1 MSNKF
6 KKKRLVVAISTAV
19 SCALSA
25 SVIAQQAAVDEAN
38 VDDATEVIEVSGI
51 RQSIQS
57 AQMLKQYADT
67 VKDIITA
74 SDIGALPD
82 RSVTEALQ
90 RVPGVTIERFAA
102 SDDPKHYADEGTS
115 VLVRGLDRVR
125 SEVNGRDSF
134 SANPYGGLSYEDF
147 PAELLGAVEVVKN
160 QTADLISGG
169 IAGTVNLITRKPFDS
184 DERLFAVSAQANY
197 ADYREET
204 TPSFSALFSDNWDT
218 DSGKFGVLVAVSDSE
233 FKTRGDGFGL
243 GNFHSRGHNPSF
255 TSYDEWGTPVN
266 GLFEGGYSHPCI
278 PDAPD
283 WRNCANNGIPEGVQF
298 TAEDAKAFADNKPFE
313 GGPLDGQ
320 PDDGTGR
327 YTPAAYSLTSAEND
341 RSRTGFTAALQWQ
354 SVDEKITA
362 TLEHINSKASLE
374 WREYI
379 MTPSDQ
385 GFQNWMPDA
394 VQWFDESADGRPR
407 TFDGNDYL
415 TSGVGR
421 GAHPEVPLQFRS
433 RYNFNESTVKDT
445 ALNVKFKATD
455 RITVEVDYQTI
466 DSDQVVHNNSIT
478 SRINGNQT
486 GENAPYFLD
495 LRGSTPTIEY
505 LSPNVSNPPDVAE
518 PVPNEAGDGLVYTHP
533 ILRVSN
539 GMQQEEFN
547 EASADTFQ
555 LDVEYKLD
563 GAFTGIKTGL
573 YYSDKELIVRN
584 TEYEGW
590 QALGTPWNAQGAY
603 NASPQV
609 VPELYDRISFAD
621 HFNGETVQGAY
632 NSFLFPRMELAE
644 NYVQT
649 LRDGCG
655 TWSALGNAMDG
666 SGNCALP
673 YEDLEDRVHSHF
685 APRHIS
691 SSNTERTEFYVRADF
706 DVEASD
712 IIIKGNVGLR
722 YVNYQLESTGGISL
736 PPTSSIGRPKTD
748 TIEADSLNTVVL
760 EKFPSLAT
768 LASGG
773 TIAST
778 VEGTDYS
785 TVLPSLNL
793 SFGITDEFIVR
804 FGASKGLYYP
814 SLVDAANKMV
824 VSLDYQEIYQDP
836 SLGKDEDTNPTVD
849 LRNIEISANARNA
862 FLEPEE
868 SVNLDLTAEW
878 YFADVGSLTFGLFHK
893 KLSNIIRNKQFSTQ
907 VEVAGTSF
915 PVSAYGPDNTGSG
928 TIRGAEFSYTQF
940 FDMLPGEWSGLGMQ
954 FNYTYIDQDG
964 LEDPNTNPTRG
975 IRYDGEGVPITDNR
989 NSFRQFTGLPL
1000 QGYSDQNLNI
1010 VGMYE
1015 KDDISFRLA
1024 YTWRSEYL
1032 LTLRES
1038 EEFVPAYSKD
1048 QGMMDASFFYTI
1060 NENVKVG
1067 LQVSNLLGTDTETQY
1082 QQNQQGVKTDA
1093 FSFTTD
1099 RRYALTVRATF

>member
-6 KKKRLVVAISTAV
+6 KRKRLVIAISAAI
-19 SCALSA
+19 SCSLSA
-25 SVIAQQAAVDEAN
+25 SIAAQ
-38 VDDATEVIEVSGI
+38 DATAESQNADDNIEVIEVSGM

-57 AQMLKQYADT
+57 AQILKQYADT
-67 VKDIITA
+67 VKDVITA

-169 IAGTVNLITRKPFDS
+169 IAGTVNLITRKPFDT

-218 DSGKFGVLVAVSDSE
+218 DSGKFGVLVAASDSE

-243 GNFHSRGHNPSF
+243 GNFHSRGPVDVF
-255 TSYDEWGTPVN
+255 SYDEWGTASPGVSA
-266 GLFEGGYSHPCI
+266 GQYSNPCI
-278 PDAPD
+278 PGAAD
-283 WRNCANNGIPEGVQF
+283 WRACGAGFEDTVQF
-298 TAEDAKAFADNKPFE
+298 SAEDAAAYVPAFE
-313 GGPLDGQ
+313 GEALEGQ
-320 PDDGTGR
+320 PDGVT
-327 YTPAAYSLTSAEND
+327 YYSPASYSLSTAEND

-379 MTPSDQ
+379 LTPADQ
-385 GFQNWMPDA
+385 GFQPWMA
-394 VQWFDESADGRPR
+394 NALQWFDEADEGRPL
-407 TFDGNDYL
+407 TVDGNGFL

-421 GAHPEVPLQFRS
+421 GSSPDVPLQFRS
-433 RYNFNESTVKDT
+433 RFNFNESTVKDT
-445 ALNVKFKATD
+445 ALNVKFTPTD

-466 DSDQVVHNNSIT
+466 DSEQIVHNNSIT

-486 GENAPYFLD
+486 GENAPFFLD
-495 LRGSTPTIEY
+495 LRGSTPSIEF
-505 LSPNVSNPPDVAE
+505 LSPNVSNPPDV
-518 PVPNEAGDGLVYTHP
+518 EADTNP
-533 ILRVSN
+533 ILRMSN
-539 GMQQEEFN
+539 GMQQEEYN

-590 QALGTPWNAQGAY
+590 QALGTPWNAQASY

-609 VPELYDRISFAD
+609 VPELFDSISFAD
-621 HFNGETVQGAY
+621 HFNGETLSGDY
-632 NSFLFPRMELAE
+632 NSFLFPKMELAE
-644 NYVQT
+644 NYEQT

-666 SGNCALP
+666 SGRCAVS
-673 YEDLEDRVHSHF
+673 YADSNNSVFGHF

-706 DVEASD
+706 DVEMSD
-712 IIIKGNVGLR
+712 ILVKGNFGLR

-736 PPTSSIGRPKTD
+736 PPTSRRGTDETGSLYQVMQNQYPSIFG
-748 TIEADSLNTVVL
+748 
-760 EKFPSLAT
+760 
-768 LASGG
+768 LASGDFV
-773 TIAST
+773 TST
-778 VEGTDYS
+778 VDGTDYS

-814 SLVDAANKMV
+814 SLVDSANKMV
-824 VSLDYQEIYQDP
+824 VSLDYQEILQDP
-836 SLGKDEDTNPTVD
+836 SEDKDEATNPTVD
-849 LRNIEISANARNA
+849 LQNIEISANARNA

-878 YFADVGSLTFGLFHK
+878 YFADVGSLTVGLFHK
-893 KLSNIIRNKQFSTQ
+893 KLSNIIRNKQFSTE
-907 VEVAGTSF
+907 VEVAGSSF
-915 PVSAYGPDNTGSG
+915 PVSAYGPDNTGDG
-928 TIRGAEFSYTQF
+928 TIRGMEFSYTQF
-940 FDMLPGEWSGLGMQ
+940 FDMLPGVWSGLGMQ

-964 LEDPNTNPTRG
+964 LEDSNTNPTQE
-975 IRYDGEGVPITDNR
+975 IRYNGSGVPITDNR

-1048 QGMMDASFFYTI
+1048 QGMMDASFFYNI

-1082 QQNQQGVKTDA
+1082 QQNQQGGKTDA

>member
-1 MSNKF
+1 MSNTF
-6 KKKRLVVAISTAV
+6 KKKRLVIAISAAV

-25 SVIAQQAAVDEAN
+25 SAIAQQAAIEAPN
-38 VDDATEVIEVSGI
+38 ADDNTEVIEVSGI

-57 AQMLKQYADT
+57 AQILKQYADT
-67 VKDIITA
+67 VKDVITA

-218 DSGKFGVLVAVSDSE
+218 DSGKFGVLIAASDSE

-243 GNFHSRGHNPSF
+243 GNFHSRGPVDIF
-255 TSYDEWGTPVN
+255 SYDDWGTASPGVN
-266 GLFEGGYSHPCI
+266 AGQYSNPCI
-278 PDAPD
+278 PGAAD
-283 WRNCANNGIPEGVQF
+283 WRACGAGFEDTVQF
-298 TAEDAKAFADNKPFE
+298 SAEDAAAYIPAFE
-313 GGPLDGQ
+313 GEALEGQ
-320 PDDGTGR
+320 PDGVT
-327 YTPAAYSLTSAEND
+327 YYSPASYSLSTAEND

-379 MTPSDQ
+379 LTPADQ
-385 GFQNWMPDA
+385 GFQPWMA
-394 VQWFDESADGRPR
+394 NALQWFDESDEGRPL
-407 TFDGNDYL
+407 TVDGNGFL

-421 GAHPEVPLQFRS
+421 GSSPEVPLQFRS
-433 RYNFNESTVKDT
+433 RFNFNESTVKDT
-445 ALNVKFKATD
+445 ALNVKFTPTD
-455 RITVEVDYQTI
+455 HITVEVDYQTI
-466 DSDQVVHNNSIT
+466 DSEQIVHNNSIT

-486 GENAPYFLD
+486 GENAPFFLD
-495 LRGSTPTIEY
+495 LRGSTPSIEF
-505 LSPNVSNPPDVAE
+505 LSPNVSNPPDVE
-518 PVPNEAGDGLVYTHP
+518 PNTNP
-533 ILRVSN
+533 ILRLSN
-539 GMQQEEFN
+539 GMQQEEYN

-555 LDVEYKLD
+555 LDIEYKLD

-590 QALGTPWNAQGAY
+590 QALGTPWNAQASY

-609 VPELYDRISFAD
+609 VPELFDSISFAD
-621 HFNGETVQGAY
+621 HFNGETILGDY
-632 NSFLFPRMELAE
+632 NSFLFPKMELAQ
-644 NYVQT
+644 NYEQT
-649 LRDGCG
+649 LLDGCG

-666 SGNCALP
+666 SGRCAVS
-673 YEDLEDRVHSHF
+673 YADSTNSVFSHF
-685 APRHIS
+685 SPRHIS

-712 IIIKGNVGLR
+712 ILIKGNFGLR

-736 PPTSSIGRPKTD
+736 PPTSRRGTDETGSLYQVMQNQYPSIFG
-748 TIEADSLNTVVL
+748 
-760 EKFPSLAT
+760 
-768 LASGG
+768 LASGDFV
-773 TIAST
+773 TST
-778 VEGTDYS
+778 VDGTDYS

-814 SLVDAANKMV
+814 SLVDSANKMV
-824 VSLDYQEIYQDP
+824 VSLDYQEILQDP
-836 SLGKDEDTNPTVD
+836 SEDKNEETNPTVD
-849 LRNIEISANARNA
+849 LQNIEISANARNA

-878 YFADVGSLTFGLFHK
+878 YFADVGSLTVGLFHK
-893 KLSNIIRNKQFSTQ
+893 KLSNIIRNKQFTTE
-907 VEVAGTSF
+907 VEVTGTNF
-915 PVSAYGPDNTGSG
+915 PVSAYGPDNTGDG
-928 TIRGAEFSYTQF
+928 TISGVEFSYTQF

-964 LEDPNTNPTRG
+964 LEDPNTNPTQG
-975 IRYDGEGVPITDNR
+975 IRYNGSGVPITDNR

-1048 QGMMDASFFYTI
+1048 QGMMDASFFYNI

>member
-1 MSNKF
+1 MSTKF
-6 KKKRLVVAISTAV
+6 KKKRLVIAISAAT

-25 SVIAQQAAVDEAN
+25 SVMAQQAAAEPNA
-38 VDDATEVIEVSGI
+38 DDDTEIIEVRGM

-57 AQMLKQYADT
+57 AQILKQYADT
-67 VKDIITA
+67 VKDVITA

-125 SEVNGRDSF
+125 SEINGRDSF

-169 IAGTVNLITRKPFDS
+169 IAGTVNLVTRKPFDS
-184 DERLFAVSAQANY
+184 DERLISVSAQANY

-243 GNFHSRGHNPSF
+243 GNFHSRGPVDVF
-255 TSYDEWGTPVN
+255 SYDEWGTPALGIN
-266 GLFEGGYSHPCI
+266 AGQYSNPCI
-278 PDAPD
+278 PGATD
-283 WRNCANNGIPEGVQF
+283 WRACGAGFEDTVQYTDADAAAYIPE
-298 TAEDAKAFADNKPFE
+298 FE
-313 GGPLDGQ
+313 GTALEGQ
-320 PDDGTGR
+320 PDGVTWYAPAS
-327 YTPAAYSLTSAEND
+327 YTMSTAEND
-341 RSRTGFTAALQWQ
+341 RKRQGFTASLQWQ
-354 SVDEKITA
+354 SIDEKITA

-374 WREYI
+374 WREYVVA
-379 MTPSDQ
+379 SGDR
-385 GFQNWMPDA
+385 GFLPYAPNA
-394 VQWFDESADGRPR
+394 IQWFDEADEGRPL
-407 TFDGNDYL
+407 TVDGNGYL

-421 GAHPEVPLQFRS
+421 SNEPNLPLQFRS

-445 ALNVKFKATD
+445 ALNVKYKPTE
-455 RITVEVDYQTI
+455 RITIALDYQHV
-466 DSDQVVHNNSIT
+466 DSEQIVHNNNVT

-486 GENAPYFLD
+486 AEYAPFFLD
-495 LRGSTPTIEY
+495 LRGSTPSLEFLNANTSTPADVE
-505 LSPNVSNPPDVAE
+505 PDT
-518 PVPNEAGDGLVYTHP
+518 DP
-533 ILRVSN
+533 ILRISN
-539 GMQQEEFN
+539 GMQQEEHN
-547 EASADTFQ
+547 EATADTFQ

-563 GAFTGIKTGL
+563 GAFTAVTAGL
-573 YYSDKELIVRN
+573 YYSEKELLVRN

-590 QALGTPWNAQGAY
+590 QALGTPWNAQASY

-609 VPELYDRISFAD
+609 VPELYDRISLAD
-621 HFNGETVQGAY
+621 HYNGDTLTGA
-632 NSFLFPRMELAE
+632 NTSFLFPRMDLAE
-644 NYVQT
+644 NYEQT
-649 LRDGCG
+649 LREGCG
-655 TWSALGNAMDG
+655 TWIAQGTAMDG
-666 SGNCALP
+666 SGGCALP
-673 YEDLEDRVHSHF
+673 YADLEDRVYSHF

-706 DVEASD
+706 DVEQSD
-712 IIIKGNVGLR
+712 ILIKGNVGLR
-722 YVNYQLESTGGISL
+722 YVNYQLQSTGGINL
-736 PPTSSIGRPKTD
+736 PPTARRGTDETGSLYQVMLNQYPSIF
-748 TIEADSLNTVVL
+748 A
-760 EKFPSLAT
+760 
-768 LASGG
+768 LASGE
-773 TIAST
+773 TFAST
-778 VEGTDYS
+778 VEGTDFT

-793 SFGITDEFIVR
+793 SFGITDDVVVR

-814 SLVDAANKMV
+814 SLVDSANKMV
-824 VSLDYQEIYQDP
+824 VSLDYEEVLQDP
-836 SLGKDEDTNPTVD
+836 NENKDDITNPTID
-849 LRNIEISANARNA
+849 LRNIEVSANARNA
-862 FLEPEE
+862 FLEPEK

-878 YFADVGSLTFGLFHK
+878 YFADVGSLTVGLFHK

-907 VEVAGTSF
+907 IEVDGEIT
-915 PVSAYGPDNTGSG
+915 PVSAFGPDNTGDG
-928 TIRGAEFSYTQF
+928 TIRGIEFSYTQF
-940 FDMLPGEWSGLGMQ
+940 YDMLPGLWSGLGLQ
-954 FNYTYIDQDG
+954 LNYTYIDQNG
-964 LEDPNTNPTRG
+964 LEDPNTNPTQPISFNG
-975 IRYDGEGVPITDNR
+975 AGVPITDNR
-989 NSFRQFTGLPL
+989 NTFRQFTGLPL
-1000 QGYSDQNLNI
+1000 QGYSDQNFNI

-1015 KDDISFRLA
+1015 KGDISFRLA
-1024 YTWRSEYL
+1024 YTWRSDYL

-1048 QGMMDASFFYTI
+1048 QGMMDASFFYNI

-1067 LQVSNLLGTDTETQY
+1067 LQVSNLLGTDTQTQY
-1082 QQNQQGVKTDA
+1082 QQNQEGTRTDA